1 MGAENKIEGRIEDLL
16 SANDAPAAGP
26 LLRAFAPL
34 HRTAMGIAWGVVC
47 GGLVALATLV
57 PVLKGQDFLSFGL
70 LAQFFWGYSVSWP
83 GVFIGL
89 LWGFGAGFALGY
101 GFALIRN
108 AAVWVWLTIIRSR
121 AEMDQYSDLLDHL

>member
-1 MGAENKIEGRIEDLL
+1 MGAENKIEGKIEGLL
-16 SANDAPAAGP
+16 SANDSPAPSP

-47 GGLVALATLV
+47 GGLVALRPWFRCLRERT
-57 PVLKGQDFLSFGL
+57 FLSFGL
-70 LAQFFWGYSVSWP
+70 LAQFFWGYSVSWT

-89 LWGFGAGFALGY
+89 LWGFGVGFALGY
-101 GFALIRN
+101 GFALVRN

-121 AEMDQYSDLLDHL
+121 AEMDQYSDFLDHL